1 MPGNLWALRKL
12 PAYGPVLLAG
22 LLVLGGIAAGLAG
35 AQDWFISNAAGMAL
49 EPAVSRIALR
59 SEYALSV
66 DRAVPEELPE
76 ALLPYYRENYAAELR
91 TLYQEGEE
99 YRRQWI
105 FRDEL
110 RRDRLVAAFGDDGS
124 GFIEL
129 YDEEGRLTGEY
140 QFNDGGGV
148 YRTLLD
154 YNQGLLVKT
163 ETWFAG
169 PPAAEDTVD
178 DTVSGALP
186 EAGPPP
192 EVLLWTDY
200 YRYSRFYS
208 LRAVDRIIHAAGE
221 ESSAAAGM
229 PVRIRFP
236 HYVLDAAAETAFIT
250 PGPVYDLGFLRD
262 ILTGSSDRIL
272 YTTDDRG
279 RVLSETRWDA
289 EGVLIGELQN
299 TWSGDRLTAVRWI
312 AGDDE
317 RLLEYEYDGAGD
329 RIAERNY
336 TGGVLER
343 TVRREDGR
351 DVEEL
356 YMNGEVILRAVWGS
370 DGRKITEERIRPS
383 SAEGIPGGSDE

>member
-1 MPGNLWALRKL
+1 MRRFPACGPALF
-12 PAYGPVLLAG
+12 AGFLAA
-22 LLVLGGIAAGLAG
+22 GGIAAGLAG
-35 AQDWFISNAAGMAL
+35 AGDWFTSNAAGMAL

-59 SEYALSV
+59 SRYALSV

-76 ALLPYYRENYAAELR
+76 ALLPYYGENYTAELR

-129 YDEEGRLTGEY
+129 YDEEGRLTEERQFDGE
-140 QFNDGGGV
+140 GGV
-148 YRTLLD
+148 YRTLLS
-154 YNQGLLVKT
+154 YNRNLLVKA
-163 ETWFAG
+163 EAWFKAG
-169 PPAAEDTVD
+169 PPAAEDT
-178 DTVSGALP
+178 A
-186 EAGPPP
+186 AAPP
-192 EVLLWTDY
+192 ETAPGAGSSGVLLWTDY

-208 LRAVDRIIHAAGE
+208 LRAVDRIAAQSTE
-221 ESSAAAGM
+221 EEGSAAAGT
-229 PVRIRFP
+229 PARIRFP
-236 HYVLDAAAETAFIT
+236 RYALSAAEDTA
-250 PGPVYDLGFLRD
+250 PVVLNPAYDSEFLRD
-262 ILTGSSDRIL
+262 ILMENSSRIL
-272 YTTDDRG
+272 YDTDDRG
-279 RVLSETRWDA
+279 RVLGETRWDA
-289 EGVLIGELQN
+289 EGGLIGELQN

-317 RLLEYEYDGAGD
+317 RLLEYEYDSAGD

-336 TGGVLER
+336 TRGVLER

-356 YMNGEVILRAVWGS
+356 YMNGKVVLRAIWGR

-383 SAEGIPGGSDE
+383 PAESVPGGSDE